1 MDIKKIVRKFL
12 LEQPDGDAPQDAP
25 KPAQQL
31 TKAQRELF
39 TRLITKWRET
49 FPEMTV
55 EDALLIFNKY
65 REALPQIKDESVQA
79 VKAFLY
85 RGNGKYTI
93 NDLRDASKV
102 DIKDLL
108 LFLLEFKKF
117 RFKPGGEER
126 EKIDPEVA
134 RMNATFKQNGD
145 NITEGKIEASK
156 SMWESQNN
164 LVVDEGD
171 FRVYSVNTM
180 EEAKRYGYYYQEKLK
195 ELIINNINTKKY
207 PTNALPWCVFSR
219 GDAQAVH
226 LGDKSDKKLIISPVS
241 NQYRYYRQTPKYSFY
256 VVIDEARDLFGAGG
270 EYYIGTIM
278 RTSQGSFLLSSMY
291 NGEYNISEEDL
302 IRKYPKLNGHLD
314 ELIYKEFDPKVE
326 VDSEVPLTILD
337 IVNEQEGSPNAFWM
351 QGPDEKEEYIN
362 QGGYLRNPKSWS
374 TLSNDLRETYI
385 NSIVAGNTAQKVATE
400 EFFRAIVESGI
411 GWKNKL
417 DRRLKVLG
425 KTGIGYL
432 ADNFMKANYGPD
444 FYGMKNQNVR
454 IYKRLRTTYYGIYD
468 VEDGDWVTKDGITYD
483 CTFTKNI
490 LRKPDNL
497 LLDRQTK
504 IHYLVTEFESSEGK
518 FYILKNIKE
527 VGKNFNVYM
536 MSEKKYR
543 ELREKLESETG
554 GDEYQ
559 GLDDTNDV
567 DIAEEQY

>member
-12 LEQPDGDAPQDAP
+12 LEQPDGDAPQETP

-31 TKAQRELF
+31 SKAQRELF

-108 LFLLEFKKF
+108 SFLLEFKKF
-117 RFKPGGEER
+117 RFKPGGEGEG

-134 RMNATFKQNGD
+134 RMNTTFRENGAK
-145 NITEGKIEASK
+145 ITEGKIEASK
-156 SMWESQNN
+156 SMWESQEN
-164 LVVDEGD
+164 LVIDEGD

-180 EEAKRYGYYYQEKLK
+180 EDAKRYGYYYQDKLK
-195 ELIINNINTKKY
+195 ELILNNIKTKKH
-207 PTNALPWCVFSR
+207 PTDALPWCVFSR
-219 GDAQAVH
+219 GDDQTVSIN
-226 LGDKSDKKLIISPVS
+226 GKLIIKSVS

-256 VVIDEARDLFGAGG
+256 VVIDESRDLFGPGG

-291 NGEYNISEEDL
+291 NGEYNISEGDL

-314 ELIYKEFDPKVE
+314 KLIYKEFDSKVE

-400 EFFRAIVESGI
+400 EFFRSIVESGI

-417 DRRLKVLG
+417 DRRLKILG

-432 ADNFMKANYGPD
+432 ADNFMKENYGPD
-444 FYGMKNQNVR
+444 FYGMKNQNIR
-454 IYKRLRTTYYGIYD
+454 IYKRHRTTYFGIYD

-543 ELREKLESETG
+543 ELREKLESETE